1 MGQSLPILIAGGG
14 IGGLAAAC
22 ALGQD
27 GQRVVV
33 LEQADTF
40 SEIGAGIQLGPN
52 IFRMFDCLGLTP
64 AVNKVAFFPTGLAM
78 NDVRSGEPVV
88 RVPLGQSVRAA
99 YGFPY
104 GVIYRADLHQV
115 FLAACKALPKVSLR
129 TRARLESFEQ
139 GIDAV
144 TVTLA
149 DGKRIEGSAL
159 IGADG
164 LWSRVREAVVG
175 DGKPRVSGHIA
186 YRAVLKRADVPAH
199 LWSDD
204 VLLWGGEKTHL
215 VHYPLRRGEL
225 FNLVAVFHSDKY
237 DEGWNTFGD
246 PGELR
251 TRFRYAAKPVK
262 ELLERIETW
271 KMWVLC
277 DREPVKVWSDR
288 RVTLLGDAAH
298 PMLQYLAQGAGQAI
312 EDAVVL
318 RQALRFT
325 RGDITRAFRK
335 YQQARYLRT
344 GRVQLT
350 ARFYGDIYHAS
361 GVQRDL
367 RNQLFRSGSEAAGF
381 AGLQWMYRGIDPDT
395 VIAREAWSASPSRHA
410 TWRSTESSTWWWWA
424 AARPALPPA
433 SARRG
438 TVPARCWWS
447 ATVFSA
453 AWGPPAA

>member
-1 MGQSLPILIAGGG
+1 MTSPQPILIAGGG
-14 IGGLAAAC
+14 IGGLAT
-22 ALGQD
+22 ALVLARD
-27 GQRVVV
+27 GHAVTV
-33 LEQADTF
+33 LEQAASF

-52 IFRMFDCLGLTP
+52 IFRMFAYLGLTD
-64 AVNKVAFFPTGLAM
+64 VVSKVSFFPPGLAM
-78 NDVRSGEPVV
+78 NDVRTGEKIV
-88 RVPLGQSVRAA
+88 RVPLGDLARAT

-104 GVIYRADLHQV
+104 GVIYRADLHQL
-115 FLAACKALPKVSLR
+115 FLDACRLQAGVTLR
-129 TRARLESFEQ
+129 TLARVESFEQ
-139 GIDAV
+139 TQDTLLV
-144 TVTLA
+144 RLA
-149 DGKRIEGSAL
+149 DGELLQAAAL

-164 LWSRVREAVVG
+164 LWSKVREAIVG

-186 YRAVLKRADVPAH
+186 YRAVLRREDVPAH

-225 FNLVAVFHSDKY
+225 FNLVAVFHSNKY

-246 PGELR
+246 CAEL
-251 TRFRYAAKPVK
+251 TGRFSEACPQVR
-262 ELLERIETW
+262 ELLAKIETW

-277 DREPVKVWSDR
+277 DREPVKNWTDR

-318 RQALRFT
+318 REALRFC
-325 RGDITRAFRK
+325 RGDIPAAFQK

-361 GVQRDL
+361 GVQREL
-367 RNQLFRSGSEAAGF
+367 RNQLFQSGQESPGF
-381 AGLQWMYRGIDPDT
+381 AGLQWMYDGI
-395 VIAREAWSASPSRHA
+395 E
-410 TWRSTESSTWWWWA
+410 
-424 AARPALPPA
+424 PAKL
-433 SARRG
+433 
-438 TVPARCWWS
+438 
-447 ATVFSA
+447 FQ
-453 AWGPPAA
+453 